1 MGSDI
6 DSDTVAVAVTQ
17 WTEPSGQNPIVN
29 VINKVWSRQTKL
41 AEM

>member
-6 DSDTVAVAVTQ
+6 DSDTVAVTQ

-29 VINKVWSRQTKL
+29 VINKFWSRTTKL